1 MFADLA
7 LNPNTLVNNYS
18 ASISTP
24 TSPQGND
31 SNIVQY
37 SQGPTPNQSP
47 INCKANEI
55 ALFFFLLVG
64 KIKLKLMVGISIG
77 LSKPFI
83 MIEIHSFCSHLLKA
97 KIMQAFYNFKI
108 KFIFKMYCVVRCL
121 RVQSGITKKVYH

>member
-1 MFADLA
+1 MSADLA

-47 INCKANEI
+47 INCKANEM
-55 ALFFFLLVG
+55 ALFFFVG
-64 KIKLKLMVGISIG
+64 KMKLKFTVGISTG
-77 LSKPFI
+77 LSKSII
-83 MIEIHSFCSHLLKA
+83 MILNFIHSFYS
-97 KIMQAFYNFKI
+97 II
-108 KFIFKMYCVVRCL
+108 VKFIEIKIHKNAC
-121 RVQSGITKKVYH
+121 I

>member
-1 MFADLA
+1 MFIPAHLA

-47 INCKANEI
+47 INCKDTELVLANKQKFKFESE
-55 ALFFFLLVG
+55 FRRD
-64 KIKLKLMVGISIG
+64 S
-77 LSKPFI
+77 SK
-83 MIEIHSFCSHLLKA
+83 SA
-97 KIMQAFYNFKI
+97 AND
-108 KFIFKMYCVVRCL
+108 
-121 RVQSGITKKVYH
+121 